1 MAANQVANPEDPS
14 GRADLDPT
22 PDRLSAREVLRV
34 LVRCI
39 RVLGPARRHLLA
51 LIAGFAALSLS
62 LLPPSLLVLDLFW
75 TRALQGMPLPE
86 VQAAILGLDP
96 AQAVHVETLSE
107 PIRRAIVWRT
117 LIGGTLITAV
127 ALPLFLALYYYQVWI
142 FQRVNQ
148 SLRVDLL
155 DRLQALSLRFHS
167 EARVG
172 DAIYR
177 LTQDSAMVTQ
187 LVDVLLLAPAYAI
200 GAFLFAL
207 TIVTALDPRMTLLLL
222 AALIPSFAL
231 GRLFSGPMRRDFR
244 RAREANAALTAQ
256 IQETVSGIRVLKA
269 YGAEGAA
276 QARFVAASRGAF
288 DAAFRARD
296 RFAIYAILL
305 FLGVGSVL
313 VAGAAWGAFEASRD
327 ATVFAARLFAMT
339 GVMTWSLGLFQFFR
353 DRFGDG
359 TNAMRRLFRTWARA
373 QDVAVGLDRVFEVL
387 DQEPE
392 VRDAPDALELDG
404 VRSGISFRDVAFRY
418 RSDRPAIEEVALE
431 IPVGRITAVVGPTG
445 AGKSTLLALALRLFD
460 PDRGRVEVDGQDVRR
475 LSIAS
480 LRAHVAIA
488 LQENLLFG
496 TTIRENIRYA
506 VPHASDE
513 SVRAAAAVA
522 CADEFIEKL
531 PLGYDTPLGE
541 RGTKLST
548 GQRQRLSIA
557 RAVLK
562 DAAILLLDEPTA
574 SLDVDTERRVLRN
587 LSEWGRERA
596 ILIVTHRLST
606 VRQADRI
613 AVLAGGRVVEVGSHA
628 ELIERHDGAYR
639 RLAGSDADG
648 GLARAAG

>member
-1 MAANQVANPEDPS
+1 VATPGQQGDGADP
-14 GRADLDPT
+14 RAT

-39 RVLGPARRHLLA
+39 RVLGSARRHLIA
-51 LIAGFAALSLS
+51 LCVGFAALSLS
-62 LLPPSLLVLDLFW
+62 LLPPSLLMLDLFW
-75 TRALQGMPLPE
+75 TRALQGEPLPA

-96 AQAVHVETLSE
+96 AQAVHVTALSE
-107 PIRRAIVWRT
+107 PIRRIIVWRT
-117 LIGGTLITAV
+117 LIGGIVVTAV

-148 SLRVDLL
+148 ALRVELL

-200 GAFLFAL
+200 GSFLFAL

-222 AALIPSFAL
+222 AAFVPSLLF

-244 RAREANAALTAQ
+244 LAREANASLTAQ
-256 IQETVSGIRVLKA
+256 IQETVAGIRVLKA

-276 QARFVAASRGAF
+276 QARFVDASRGAF
-288 DAAFRARD
+288 DAAFRARN

-305 FLGVGSVL
+305 FLGVGGVL
-313 VAGAAWGAFEASRD
+313 VAGSAWGAFETREG
-327 ATVFAARLFAMT
+327 ATVFAAKLFAMT
-339 GVMTWSLGLFQFFR
+339 GVMTWSLGVFQFFR

-359 TNAMRRLFRTWARA
+359 TNALRRLFRTWARA

-392 VRDAPDALELDG
+392 VRDAPDARTLDG
-404 VRSGISFRDVAFRY
+404 VRHGIAFRNVAFRY
-418 RSDRPAIEEVALE
+418 RSDRPALEEVALE

-460 PDRGRVEVDGQDVRR
+460 PDRGRVEVDGQDVRA

-506 VPHASDE
+506 VPKASDE
-513 SVRAAAAVA
+513 AVRAAAAVA
-522 CADEFIEKL
+522 CADEFIDKL
-531 PLGYDTPLGE
+531 PLGYETPLGE

-562 DAAILLLDEPTA
+562 NAPILLLDEPTA
-574 SLDVDTERRVLRN
+574 SLDVDTEQKVLRN
-587 LSEWGRERA
+587 LSAWGSERA

-606 VRQADRI
+606 VRQADCI
-613 AVLAGGRVVEVGSHA
+613 AVLSAGRMVEVGSHA
-628 ELIERHDGAYR
+628 ELIQREGGAYR
-639 RLAGSDADG
+639 HLAGSEADR
-648 GLARAAG
+648 AAVRRAAG

>member
-1 MAANQVANPEDPS
+1 VTSQHVADAEHQGDGATP
-14 GRADLDPT
+14 RAT
-22 PDRLSAREVLRV
+22 ADRLSAREVLRV
-34 LVRCI
+34 LLRCI
-39 RVLGPARRHLLA
+39 RVLGPARRHLIA
-51 LIAGFAALSLS
+51 LCVGFAALSLS

-75 TRALQGMPLPE
+75 TRALQGEPLPA
-86 VQAAILGLDP
+86 VQAALLDLD
-96 AQAVHVETLSE
+96 ASQAVDVPVLSE
-107 PIRRAIVWRT
+107 PVRRDIVWRT
-117 LIGGTLITAV
+117 LIGATLVTAI

-148 SLRVDLL
+148 ALRIDLL

-200 GAFLFAL
+200 GSFLFAM
-207 TIVTALDPRMTLLLL
+207 TIVTALDPRLTLLLL
-222 AALIPSFAL
+222 AALVPSLAL
-231 GRLFSGPMRRDFR
+231 GRAFSGPMRRDFR

-276 QARFVAASRGAF
+276 QERFVAASRGAF
-288 DAAFRARD
+288 DAAFRARN
-296 RFAIYAILL
+296 RFAVYAILL

-313 VAGAAWGAFEASRD
+313 VAGAAWGALETSQQ
-327 ATVFAARLFAMT
+327 ATVFAARLFAVT

-359 TNAMRRLFRTWARA
+359 TNSMRRLFRTWARA

-387 DQEPE
+387 DRAPE
-392 VRDAPDALELDG
+392 VSDAPDARALDG
-404 VRSGISFRDVAFRY
+404 VRHGIAFREVAFRY
-418 RSDRPAIEEVALE
+418 REDRPAIEHVELE

-460 PDRGRVEVDGQDVRR
+460 PDRGRVEVDGEDVRE

-480 LRAHVAIA
+480 LRTNVAIA

-496 TTIRENIRYA
+496 TSIRENIRYA
-506 VPHASDE
+506 VPDASDE
-513 SVRAAAAVA
+513 AVRAAARIA
-522 CADEFIEKL
+522 CADEFIERL

-541 RGTKLST
+541 RGAKLST

-562 DAAILLLDEPTA
+562 DAPILLLDEPTA
-574 SLDVDTERRVLRN
+574 SLDVDTEVRVLRN
-587 LSEWGRERA
+587 LSAWGRRRA

-606 VRQADRI
+606 VRHADRI
-613 AVLAGGRVVEVGSHA
+613 AVLSGGRVIEVGSHA
-628 ELIERHDGAYR
+628 ELIDLDGTYR
-639 RLAGSDADG
+639 RLAGSEADRAA
-648 GLARAAG
+648 ARAAG